1 MGIDGRASVN
11 GGAPVQVRV
20 LLGVAGRGG
29 LISALL
35 WSRIRTSL
43 PAPPDAADDGWG
55 RPSRPSGRPRHPRW
69 SWGPG
74 IGPVSWFPLGF
85 QRVHA
90 WGYNVADALRFR
102 RVALYSANCHME
114 ECYDYEPKL
123 VAESTEPEGSSP
135 KLSPVGPDGQGF
147 QLRRGV
153 QER

>member
-11 GGAPVQVRV
+11 GGAPAQVRV

-43 PAPPDAADDGWG
+43 PAPPDAADDGAALVDPVAVPG
-55 RPSRPSGRPRHPRW
+55 TRDGHGARGSGRFH
-69 SWGPG
+69 G
-74 IGPVSWFPLGF
+74 FPLGF

-135 KLSPVGPDGQGF
+135 KLSPFRPDGQGF